1 MLDLTPFASPAA
13 PALTDTASPLVSTA
27 PDLTRTA
34 SPLDSTAPG
43 LTRTASPLDST
54 APDLTRTASPLDPK
68 ALDLTPAVSPLDP
81 AVLDPA
87 RTPVLILADPPDAPD
102 LVARLLELA
111 REKARQPQPRWW
123 SVMKAG
129 RSAVG
134 QQAGPAVGQAGRPS
148 RPRPVQRLI
157 FMHPRDPAP
166 PLPACEP
173 DDPLQIETFAI
184 EDRAARALFRR
195 WPPHLGLDPV
205 FDQVPHLLFLGFA
218 PPARALLLQALLLA
232 HYGQGRPRIT
242 LVCDRHEAVATEFLA
257 AYPQASSIADLRF
270 APLEELSSLLRP
282 ADATDL
288 NSPVSLQPPL
298 PNPPPPGGREQ
309 ENRNPSHAAWVTE
322 SLPSPPMAD
331 PPVTLAVVCIKDA
344 PRPHRNP
351 DSAAQ
356 TPASLAPS
364 PPAGEGWGEGAEG
377 LPSPPMADPPVT
389 LAVVCLEH
397 DPRLPRDPAA
407 QTPASLAPSPLAGEG
422 WGEGAEGLH
431 TSAPHDRPPADATDP
446 PGLALARRLIQE
458 LAASQGV
465 SPPVLLEV
473 GTAEPGAD
481 IEDWDGQIIPISY
494 RHEAC
499 RAALLLDGAGDELAR
514 NIHEH
519 YRDTIAAQGRDLT
532 QEPAGQPWERLAT
545 SYRQANRHQADHV
558 WAKLAVTDCRAVAED
573 LVEAFALT
581 PLEVERLA
589 IVEHARWAADRYLDG
604 WAYGP
609 VRDNARKLHPQLIP
623 YADLSE
629 AMKDLDRFAVRGL
642 PTLAARLGLG
652 IQRLLI
658 LGIHPPGSACPSGKP
673 LRHLA
678 TALGERLRE
687 RYPDRALVI
696 AATLADQRERDLV
709 RELMEGAWGASLF
722 LLLPQPLSHRLA
734 RLTPTAARRDFL
746 TLLAQAERR
755 ISLRGEGELAAW
767 FTRRAEIQLIL
778 SETLPASVAGLA
790 MTALVGV
797 GTGDFSEPRLLARTA
812 GSAPDTHGPGTATVT
827 ETPGQAPAKRSS
839 DLELMKNLAGVPDK
853 FILLK
858 ADGDGLTWTF
868 DY

>member
-1 MLDLTPFASPAA
+1 MKDRLFLNARRRTILVLGRDDLADQVIVALRREGHRARRLDWRDPTAPDLSPTASQLDPAVLDLTP
-13 PALTDTASPLVSTA
+13 TAIPLEPTA
-27 PDLTRTA
+27 PDLTPAANLR
-34 SPLDSTAPG
+34 D
-43 LTRTASPLDST
+43 
-54 APDLTRTASPLDPK
+54 
-68 ALDLTPAVSPLDP
+68 PAVLDP

-87 RTPVLILADPPDAPD
+87 RTPVLILADPPDASD

-111 REKARQPQPRWW
+111 RERARQLQPRWW

-129 RSAVG
+129 RP
-134 QQAGPAVGQAGRPS
+134 AGGQAGRQG

-157 FMHPRDPAP
+157 LMHPRDPAP
-166 PLPACEP
+166 VLPACEP

-195 WPPHLGLDPV
+195 WPPHLGLDPG

-232 HYGQGRPRIT
+232 HYGQGRPQIS
-242 LVCDRHEAVATEFLA
+242 LVCDCHEAVAADLLA
-257 AYPQASSIADLRF
+257 AYPQASFIADLRF
-270 APLEELSSLLRP
+270 APLAELSSLLRP
-282 ADATDL
+282 AGAPDL
-288 NSPVSLQPPL
+288 DSPPL
-298 PNPPPPGGREQ
+298 VN
-309 ENRNPSHAAWVTE
+309 
-322 SLPSPPMAD
+322 
-331 PPVTLAVVCIKDA
+331 
-344 PRPHRNP
+344 
-351 DSAAQ
+351 
-356 TPASLAPS
+356 
-364 PPAGEGWGEGAEG
+364 
-377 LPSPPMADPPVT
+377 PPVT
-389 LAVVCLEH
+389 LAVVCLEDGPPPH
-397 DPRLPRDPAA
+397 RDPAAPATDSLAPSPLAGEGWGERAEGLPPVSLAVVCLEDAPHPHPHRDPAA

-431 TSAPHDRPPADATDP
+431 VSAPSDRPPSDLANHS
-446 PGLALARRLIQE
+446 GLALARRLIEE

-473 GTAEPGAD
+473 GAAEPGGG
-481 IEDWDGQIIPISY
+481 IEDWDGQIIPFNY
-494 RHEAC
+494 QHEAC

-514 NIHEH
+514 TIHEH

-573 LVEAFALT
+573 LVEVFALT

-604 WAYGP
+604 WSYGP

-658 LGIHPPGSACPSGKP
+658 LGVHPPGPACPSGKP
-673 LRHLA
+673 LRRLA
-678 TALGERLRE
+678 TGLGERLRE

-696 AATLADQRERDLV
+696 AATLADHRERDLV
-709 RELMEGAWGASLF
+709 RELMQGTEGASLF
-722 LLLPQPLSHRLA
+722 LLLPHPLHHLLD

-755 ISLRGEGELAAW
+755 ISLRGGGELAAW
-767 FTRRAEIQLIL
+767 FARRAEIQLIL
-778 SETLPASVAGLA
+778 DETLPCLADATLAPGKASDTESRAVGMMTGL
-790 MTALVGV
+790 
-797 GTGDFSEPRLLARTA
+797 
-812 GSAPDTHGPGTATVT
+812 PG
-827 ETPGQAPAKRSS
+827 G
-839 DLELMKNLAGVPDK
+839 PDK
-853 FILLK
+853 RILLDP
-858 ADGDGLTWTF
+858 DGPGLTWTF

>member
-1 MLDLTPFASPAA
+1 MPKVRRRAILVLGRDDLVDQVIVALRREGHRARRLDWRDPTAPNPTPTASLRDPTALDLTPTASLRDPAA
-13 PALTDTASPLVSTA
+13 L
-27 PDLTRTA
+27 DLTRTA
-34 SPLDSTAPG
+34 SLRDPG
-43 LTRTASPLDST
+43 V
-54 APDLTRTASPLDPK
+54 PDLTQTAI
-68 ALDLTPAVSPLDP
+68 PLDP

-111 REKARQPQPRWW
+111 RGRARQLQPRWW

-129 RSAVG
+129 KQAVG
-134 QQAGPAVGQAGRPS
+134 QTGRQGRS
-148 RPRPVQRLI
+148 GPVQRLI
-157 FMHPRDPAP
+157 LMHPWDPAP
-166 PLPACEP
+166 VLPPGEP

-195 WPPHLGLDPV
+195 WPPHLGLDPG

-232 HYGQGRPRIT
+232 HYGQGRTRIS
-242 LVCDRHEAVATEFLA
+242 LVCDRHQAVAAEFLA
-257 AYPQASSIADLRF
+257 AYPQATSIADLRF

-282 ADATDL
+282 AEAPDL
-288 NSPVSLQPPL
+288 NSPVSFHPPQPHGL
-298 PNPPPPGGREQ
+298 G
-309 ENRNPSHAAWVTE
+309 
-322 SLPSPPMAD
+322 SLSQATDSP
-331 PPVTLAVVCIKDA
+331 
-344 PRPHRNP
+344 
-351 DSAAQ
+351 
-356 TPASLAPS
+356 APS
-364 PPAGEGWGEGAEG
+364 PPVGEGWGEGAEG
-377 LPSPPMADPPVT
+377 LHSPPMVNPPVT
-389 LAVVCLEH
+389 LALVCLED
-397 DPRLPRDPAA
+397 DPPPDRDPAA
-407 QTPASLAPSPLAGEG
+407 PATDSLAPSPLAGEG
-422 WGEGAEGLH
+422 WGEGSEGLNFG
-431 TSAPHDRPPADATDP
+431 APRDRPPADH
-446 PGLALARRLIQE
+446 PGLALARRLVEE
-458 LAASQGV
+458 LAVSQGV

-473 GTAEPGAD
+473 GAAELGGD

-514 NIHEH
+514 TIHEH

-532 QEPAGQPWERLAT
+532 LEPAGQPWERLAT

-581 PLEVERLA
+581 PLEVEKLA

-604 WAYGP
+604 WSYGP

-623 YADLSE
+623 YVNLSD

-658 LGIHPPGSACPSGKP
+658 LGVHPPGPVCPSGKP
-673 LRHLA
+673 LRRLA
-678 TALGERLRE
+678 AGLRERLRE

-696 AATLADQRERDLV
+696 AATLADHRERDLV
-709 RELMEGAWGASLF
+709 RELMEGAGGASLF
-722 LLLPQPLSHRLA
+722 LLLPHPLRHLLA
-734 RLTPTAARRDFL
+734 RLSPTAARRDFL

-767 FTRRAEIQLIL
+767 FAQRAEIQLVL
-778 SETLPASVAGLA
+778 GETLPFLGEDTTAPGNASDTESRQVRMRTGL
-790 MTALVGV
+790 
-797 GTGDFSEPRLLARTA
+797 
-812 GSAPDTHGPGTATVT
+812 PG
-827 ETPGQAPAKRSS
+827 G
-839 DLELMKNLAGVPDK
+839 PDK
-853 FILLK
+853 RILLDPNG
-858 ADGDGLTWTF
+858 AGLTWTF

>member
-1 MLDLTPFASPAA
+1 MPKVRRRTILVLGRDDLADQVIVALRREGHRARRLDWRDPTAPDLSPTASQLDPAVLDLTP
-13 PALTDTASPLVSTA
+13 TAIPLEPTA
-27 PDLTRTA
+27 PDLTPAANLR
-34 SPLDSTAPG
+34 D
-43 LTRTASPLDST
+43 
-54 APDLTRTASPLDPK
+54 
-68 ALDLTPAVSPLDP
+68 PAVLDP

-111 REKARQPQPRWW
+111 RERASQLQPRWW

-129 RSAVG
+129 R
-134 QQAGPAVGQAGRPS
+134 QAVGQAGRQG
-148 RPRPVQRLI
+148 RPGPVQRLI
-157 FMHPRDPAP
+157 LMHPRDPAP
-166 PLPACEP
+166 VLPACEP

-195 WPPHLGLDPV
+195 WPPHMGLDPG

-232 HYGQGRPRIT
+232 HYGQGRPRIS
-242 LVCDRHEAVATEFLA
+242 LVCDRHEAVAAELLA
-257 AYPQASSIADLRF
+257 AYPQASFIADLRF
-270 APLEELSSLLRP
+270 APFEELSSLLQP
-282 ADATDL
+282 ADAPDL
-288 NSPVSLQPPL
+288 NSPVSFQP
-298 PNPPPPGGREQ
+298 
-309 ENRNPSHAAWVTE
+309 
-322 SLPSPPMAD
+322 
-331 PPVTLAVVCIKDA
+331 
-344 PRPHRNP
+344 PRPHGLGSLSQAT
-351 DSAAQ
+351 DS
-356 TPASLAPS
+356 P
-364 PPAGEGWGEGAEG
+364 
-377 LPSPPMADPPVT
+377 
-389 LAVVCLEH
+389 
-397 DPRLPRDPAA
+397 
-407 QTPASLAPSPLAGEG
+407 APSPLAGEG

-431 TSAPHDRPPADATDP
+431 VSAPRDRPPSDLANHS
-446 PGLALARRLIQE
+446 GLALAHRLIE
-458 LAASQGV
+458 ALATSQGV

-473 GTAEPGAD
+473 GAAEPEGG
-481 IEDWDGQIIPISY
+481 IEDWDGQIIPFDY
-494 RHEAC
+494 QREAC

-514 NIHEH
+514 TIHEH

-573 LVEAFALT
+573 LVEVFALT

-604 WAYGP
+604 WSYGP

-623 YADLSE
+623 YAELSE

-658 LGIHPPGSACPSGKP
+658 LGIHPPGPACPSGKP
-673 LRHLA
+673 LQRLA
-678 TALGERLRE
+678 TGLRERLRE

-696 AATLADQRERDLV
+696 AATLADHRERDLV
-709 RELMEGAWGASLF
+709 RELMEGAEGASLF
-722 LLLPQPLSHRLA
+722 LLLPHPLSHLLA
-734 RLTPTAARRDFL
+734 RLSPTAARREFL

-767 FTRRAEIQLIL
+767 FARRAEIQLIL
-778 SETLPASVAGLA
+778 GETLPCLGDATSAPGKASDTESRAVRVMTGLA
-790 MTALVGV
+790 G
-797 GTGDFSEPRLLARTA
+797 G
-812 GSAPDTHGPGTATVT
+812 
-827 ETPGQAPAKRSS
+827 PAKR
-839 DLELMKNLAGVPDK
+839 
-853 FILLK
+853 ILLDP
-858 ADGDGLTWTF
+858 DGPGLTWTF

>member
-1 MLDLTPFASPAA
+1 MPKVRRRAILVLGRDDLADQVVEALRRDGHRARRLEWRGAAPLDLTLA
-13 PALTDTASPLVSTA
+13 
-27 PDLTRTA
+27 
-34 SPLDSTAPG
+34 
-43 LTRTASPLDST
+43 
-54 APDLTRTASPLDPK
+54 ASPLDP
-68 ALDLTPAVSPLDP
+68 AVLDLTPAVTAVMTPAVSPLDP

-87 RTPVLILADPPDAPD
+87 RTPVLILADPPDAPE

-111 REKARQPQPRWW
+111 RERVRQHQPGWW
-123 SVMKAG
+123 WMMKAG

-134 QQAGPAVGQAGRPS
+134 QQAGRQG

-157 FMHPRDPAP
+157 LMHPRDPAP
-166 PLPACEP
+166 VLPACEP

-184 EDRAARALFRR
+184 QDRAARALFRR
-195 WPPHLGLDPV
+195 WPPHLGLDPG

-232 HYGQGRPRIT
+232 HYGQGRPRIS
-242 LVCDRHEAVATEFLA
+242 LVCDRHEAVAAEFLA
-257 AYPQASSIADLRF
+257 AYPQASYIADLRF
-270 APLEELSSLLRP
+270 APLAELSSLLRP

-298 PNPPPPGGREQ
+298 PSPPPPGGREQ
-309 ENRNPSHAAWVTE
+309 ENRNPSHAAGGAE
-322 SLPSPPMAD
+322 GLQSPPLAN
-331 PPVTLAVVCIKDA
+331 PPVTLAVICLEDD
-344 PRPHRNP
+344 PRPSRDP
-351 DSAAQ
+351 AAL
-356 TPASLAPS
+356 TPAPLAPS
-364 PPAGEGWGEGAEG
+364 PLVEEGRGEAPGPQGSG
-377 LPSPPMADPPVT
+377 LISQAD
-389 LAVVCLEH
+389 
-397 DPRLPRDPAA
+397 D
-407 QTPASLAPSPLAGEG
+407 SLAPSPLAGEG

-458 LAASQGV
+458 LAVSQGV

-623 YADLSE
+623 YAELSE
-629 AMKDLDRFAVRGL
+629 PMKDLDRFAVRGL

-658 LGIHPPGSACPSGKP
+658 LGIHPPGPACPSGKP
-673 LRHLA
+673 LRRLA
-678 TALGERLRE
+678 TGLGERLRE

-709 RELMEGAWGASLF
+709 RELMEGAEGVSLF
-722 LLLPQPLSHRLA
+722 LLLPRPLSHLLA
-734 RLTPTAARRDFL
+734 QLTPTAARQDFL
-746 TLLAQAERR
+746 TLLARAERR

-767 FTRRAEIQLIL
+767 FARRAEIQLVL
-778 SETLPASVAGLA
+778 SETLPAGVAGLA
-790 MTALVGV
+790 LTAPVGG
-797 GTGDFSEPRLLARTA
+797 GTGVFAEPRLLARTA
-812 GSAPDTHGPGTATVT
+812 GSALDAHGPGTATMT
-827 ETPGQAPAKRSS
+827 GTPGQASAKRSG
-839 DLELMKNLAGVPDK
+839 DVGVMKNLAGVPDK